1 MAGTLTVQNIE
12 GPSSGANANKVILN
26 TGQTL
31 YAPGHVVQVVQ
42 ATYATET
49 VSGSGSFTD
58 TGLSVSITPTSTSSK
73 VLVMV
78 NVASSGVVN
87 NGGADARGNFRIE
100 RGGSTILGSDIRS
113 YDYGNSGSILFGA
126 FFLSFLDSPAS
137 TSALTYKLQQQLSTG
152 ASIRVCEGNNTIAMQ
167 AMEIAQ

>member
-12 GPSSGANANKVILN
+12 GPSSGSDANTILIPS
-26 TGQTL
+26 GQTL
-31 YAPGHVVQVVQ
+31 YAPGHVLQVVQ

-78 NVASSGVVN
+78 NIASSGVVN
-87 NGGADARGNFRIE
+87 SGGADARGNFRIE
-100 RGGSTILGSDIRS
+100 RGGSTMLGSDMRA
-113 YDYGNSGSILFGA
+113 YDYGSSGSIMFGA
-126 FFLSFLDSPAS
+126 FFLSYLDSPAS
-137 TSALTYKLQQQLSTG
+137 TSALTYKLQQQLSAG
-152 ASIRVCEGNNTIAMQ
+152 SSIRVCEGDNTIAMQ
-167 AMEIAQ
+167 AMEVAA